1 MTIISLYEYAYMAL
15 HTQIIDTNMFGHG
28 IISKSMHIKF
38 IGKHIICDSLLL
50 KHVCHVYKNHDSSLC
65 HSHFQSSI
73 HLIHH
78 V

>member
-1 MTIISLYEYAYMAL
+1 MNIISLYEYAYKAL

-28 IISKSMHIKF
+28 IISKSMHTKF
-38 IGKHIICDSLLL
+38 IVKHIICDSLLL